1 MEQRKKKRFNASY
14 IASTISISFVLFL
27 FGAMVF
33 LILNA
38 REISR
43 YVSEN
48 IGFSIVI
55 KDNVKPVDVKYFQKT
70 LKTKKYVKESKY
82 INKKEAAQ
90 DFRKEVG
97 VDFVE
102 FLGYNPLLPSIDLK
116 IDSKFIDIKNLKK
129 IEKEIRKSSIVHDV
143 YYQKSLVSTVNRNV
157 KKISFILI
165 GIGFLMLL
173 ISFTLIRN
181 TLHLVI
187 YSKRFIINTMQLV
200 GAKNSFIRLPFL
212 INSIWQGIISALFAI
227 IILII
232 CIYFTYEQF
241 SVIKSLLN
249 IDILAIMSVSILVMG
264 IILSYISTLLSV
276 NKFLNKDINELYS

>member
-116 IDSKFIDIKNLKK
+116 IDSKFIDIKSLKK

-212 INSIWQGIISALFAI
+212 VNSIWQGIISALFAI

>member
-55 KDNVKPVDVKYFQKT
+55 KDNVKPVDVKFFQKT
-70 LKTKKYVKESKY
+70 LKTKEYVKESRY

-116 IDSKFIDIKNLKK
+116 IDSKFIDINSLKK
-129 IEKEIRKSSIVHDV
+129 IEDEIRKSSIVHDV

-157 KKISFILI
+157 RKISFILI

-212 INSIWQGIISALFAI
+212 VNSIWQGIISALFAI

-276 NKFLNKDINELYS
+276 NKFLKKDINELYS

>member
-38 REISR
+38 REISQ

-82 INKKEAAQ
+82 INKKEAAK

-102 FLGYNPLLPSIDLK
+102 FLGYNPLLASIDLK
-116 IDSKFIDIKNLKK
+116 INSKYIDIKSLKK
-129 IEKEIRKSSIVHDV
+129 IEKDLRKSSIVHDV

-165 GIGFLMLL
+165 GIGILMLL

-200 GAKNSFIRLPFL
+200 GAKNSFIRQPFL
-212 INSIWQGIISALFAI
+212 INSIWQGIISSLFAI

-249 IDILAIMSVSILVMG
+249 RDILIAMSISILIMG

>member
-70 LKTKKYVKESKY
+70 LKTKKYVKESRY

-116 IDSKFIDIKNLKK
+116 IDSKFIDIKSLKK
-129 IEKEIRKSSIVHDV
+129 MV
-143 YYQKSLVSTVNRNV
+143 
-157 KKISFILI
+157 
-165 GIGFLMLL
+165 
-173 ISFTLIRN
+173 
-181 TLHLVI
+181 
-187 YSKRFIINTMQLV
+187 
-200 GAKNSFIRLPFL
+200 
-212 INSIWQGIISALFAI
+212 
-227 IILII
+227 
-232 CIYFTYEQF
+232 
-241 SVIKSLLN
+241 
-249 IDILAIMSVSILVMG
+249 
-264 IILSYISTLLSV
+264 
-276 NKFLNKDINELYS
+276 